1 MAKKGEWVVD
11 LLGEK
16 KVKKEKFALG
26 NVKSF
31 FRRSCVM
38 FLLVFL
44 STNFGG
50 WRVGGIVVEEDR
62 VH

>member
-1 MAKKGEWVVD
+1 MGGRFVGGKKG
-11 LLGEK
+11 
-16 KVKKEKFALG
+16 KKEKFALG